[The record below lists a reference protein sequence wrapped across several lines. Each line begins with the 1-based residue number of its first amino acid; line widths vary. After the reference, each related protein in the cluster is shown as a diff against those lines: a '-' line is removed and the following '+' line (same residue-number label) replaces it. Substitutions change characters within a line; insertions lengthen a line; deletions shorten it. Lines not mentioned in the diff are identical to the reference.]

1 MSIKR
6 ITLISTSLSTAIAMN
21 QLFVK
26 EFPEITIRNILDDSL
41 VKEVIA
47 NGNVISH
54 GVVRR
59 VCSYVVSAELS
70 GADLVVITCS
80 TISVIARVAE
90 RLVGIPVMR
99 IDEPMAEFAVERGN
113 RIKVLATISST
124 VTPSVQLI
132 EEKSRQQGKELVLD
146 SSLFEMARQF
156 LNEGN
161 PEEHDRVLREEIEN
175 ALKKFDLVV
184 LAQASMGRVLDTL
197 DVEKRNNVLTSPAL
211 AVEYIK
217 KRFLSK

>member
-1 MSIKR
+1 
-6 ITLISTSLSTAIAMN
+6 MN

-99 IDEPMAEFAVERGN
+99 IDEPMAEFAVKRGN

-132 EEKSRQQGKELVLD
+132 EEKSRQKGKELVLD

-175 ALKKFDLVV
+175 VLKKFDLVV
-184 LAQASMGRVLDTL
+184 LAQASMARVLDTL
-197 DVEKRNNVLTSPAL
+197 DAEKRNNVLTSPAL

-217 KRFLSK
+217 KRFLSRR